1 MQSYNPA
8 RQPIPAGVLDTHAV
22 ICSHQK
28 SQVKGCASCDCRA
41 RLRSHRAVFVK
52 VAVRYR
58 PNAASGGWGYGVTC
72 VTAVK
77 RGYTR
82 FDIILLNIH
91 KTTSR
96 WYCMAVVL
104 RPRLLTFACL
114 ARHPAN
120 CSTALPK
127 VFSSDLPV
135 C

>member
-1 MQSYNPA
+1 MAQTIKA
-8 RQPIPAGVLDTHAV
+8 RIALYYGQTISNCFLLGTGRMPHPV
-22 ICSHQK
+22 
-28 SQVKGCASCDCRA
+28 
-41 RLRSHRAVFVK
+41 
-52 VAVRYR
+52 
-58 PNAASGGWGYGVTC
+58 GGAMGVTLC
-72 VTAVK
+72 HCCEK
-77 RGYTR
+77 GIPR

-104 RPRLLTFACL
+104 RPRLLTFARL

-135 C
+135 CQCIRTHMLV